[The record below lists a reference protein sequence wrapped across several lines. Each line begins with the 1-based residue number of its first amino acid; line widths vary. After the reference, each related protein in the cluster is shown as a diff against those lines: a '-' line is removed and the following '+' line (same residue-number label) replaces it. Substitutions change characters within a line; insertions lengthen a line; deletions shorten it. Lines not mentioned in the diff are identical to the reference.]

1 MQPCS
6 FYSLAL
12 YCETFLK
19 ILLCGISKIGM
30 NAKK

>member
-6 FYSLAL
+6 LYSLAS

-19 ILLCGISKIGM
+19 ILLCDISEIGM